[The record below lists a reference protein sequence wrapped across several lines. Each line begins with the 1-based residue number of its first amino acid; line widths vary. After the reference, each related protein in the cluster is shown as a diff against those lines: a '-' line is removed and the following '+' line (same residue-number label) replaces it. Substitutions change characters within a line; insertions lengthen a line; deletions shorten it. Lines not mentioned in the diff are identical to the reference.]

1 MTDIKTVLED
11 AVSGEPPIGL
21 DPAGVLEQG
30 RRARRR
36 RRGAAL
42 AAMVTGAGV
51 TAAAVGLTVGGAGT
65 AGHAPGLAGGRA
77 GHQKLSLAA
86 LETAASRRSTQSA
99 VSGLT
104 PRTARIVVD
113 GIAAGQLAGL
123 VQRDAGIRLTRTNVS
138 VIGTGGP
145 GGNQDPFI
153 DLAAGIAV
161 PGHPYLNVQV
171 TPADTLITKTP
182 TCADL
187 SDLAS
192 GSGDGYYGPCHI
204 SRLAGGSILIV
215 RSGRT
220 KTGGY
225 TMAQATV
232 IRPDGSGVF
241 VEDTNQAWTPLV
253 RQVVKDKREHKSPP
267 VVSHEPPVGAAVL
280 AQLVRSL
287 AVLAKG

>member
-1 MTDIKTVLED
+1 MTDIRTVLEE

-21 DPAGVLEQG
+21 DPAGVLKQG

-51 TAAAVGLTVGGAGT
+51 AAAAVGLTVGGAGT

-86 LETAASRRSTQSA
+86 LETAAARRSTQSA
-99 VSGLT
+99 VTGLT

-113 GIAAGQLAGL
+113 GIAAGKLAGL
-123 VQRDAGIRLTRTNVS
+123 VQRDAGMRLTQTNVS
-138 VIGTGGP
+138 VIGTGGR
-145 GGNQDPFI
+145 GGAQDPFV

-161 PGHPYLNVQV
+161 TGHPYLNVQV
-171 TPADTLITKTP
+171 TPADTLITKMP

-225 TMAQATV
+225 TMAQATL
-232 IRPDGSGVF
+232 IRPDGSGIF
-241 VEDTNQAWTPLV
+241 VEDTNQAWTAL
-253 RQVVKDKREHKSPP
+253 RQVVKDKRAHKSPP
-267 VVSHEPPVGAAVL
+267 VVSHQPPVGAGVL
-280 AQLVRSL
+280 AQLVRTLGAFS
-287 AVLAKG
+287 KG